1 MRSMMDLL
9 LPASYF
15 PRPASYFLLPTS
27 YFLLPTSYFLLT
39 YCLLLT
45 SRGSMMS
52 HALAEAKKNERSHDL
67 VRARFRVRVG
77 VRVRV
82 RVG

>member
-27 YFLLPTSYFLLT
+27 YFLLPTSYVLLPTSYFLLPT
-39 YCLLLT
+39 HLLLT
-45 SRGSMMS
+45 TYLEGLNDEPCVSRG
-52 HALAEAKKNERSHDL
+52 EEK
-67 VRARFRVRVG
+67 
-77 VRVRV
+77 
-82 RVG
+82 